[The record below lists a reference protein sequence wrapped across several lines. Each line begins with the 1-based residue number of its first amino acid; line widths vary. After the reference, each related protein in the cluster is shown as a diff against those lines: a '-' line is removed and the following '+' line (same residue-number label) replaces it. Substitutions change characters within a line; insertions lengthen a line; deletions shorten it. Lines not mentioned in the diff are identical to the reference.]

1 MKDEHKHKGENEP
14 RPKEN
19 QEPGAEGE
27 GAPGKPGKKGAKKP
41 YVFKFQPAD
50 PKNDL
55 EFEDMA
61 DK

>member
-1 MKDEHKHKGENEP
+1 MSTDRQPREGEEP
-14 RPKEN
+14 RPREG
-19 QEPGAEGE
+19 QEPGQQAGQD
-27 GAPGKPGKKGAKKP
+27 GAKPPQDAKKP
-41 YVFKFQPAD
+41 YVFKFRPAD